1 MWFRI
6 LFGLELAASAVKPI
20 EEKEDPPVK
29 VGDVKVID
37 GIEYIAFQE
46 VDKQCTSCVA
56 KGGDDPTPLCTSL
69 PECEGIIFKKMTP
82 SIKVAMASTYGVF
95 GDTQKPKEPHFIG
108 ASGVA
113 VATGTTGVSTQE
125 NIMPAVNATTF
136 DIIKSQLHELQI
148 GAYLQRRSL
157 VQGLTK
163 GQKTTIDNYR
173 NWFSQAGYLATADGA
188 GSYKKLKHIDPT
200 MTSNR
205 LRKEAY
211 PQLRNNG

>member
-56 KGGDDPTPLCTSL
+56 KGGDDDQTPLCIIL

-95 GDTQKPKEPHFIG
+95 DNSEKTQFIG

-113 VATGTTGVSTQE
+113 VSTGTTGVSTQE
-125 NIMPAVNATTF
+125 NIMPAVNGTTF
-136 DIIKSQLHELQI
+136 DIIKSQLHKLQI
-148 GAYLQRRSL
+148 GEYLQRRSL
-157 VQGLTK
+157 VYGLTQ

-173 NWFSQAGYLATADGA
+173 NLFSQAGYLAAANGA
-188 GSYKKLKHIDPT
+188 GSYKKLKNIDPT